1 MLWNVVWFQFERLMG
16 DGSVTQAAAQ
26 QSTLLAIEEVGDGIF
41 EVIEEVGEINGDNE
55 DTITLV
61 DLIELYVRTTPP
73 PE

>member
-41 EVIEEVGEINGDNE
+41 EVIEEDGEINGDNE
-55 DTITLV
+55 DTITLA